1 MKLGRYLSFFLAIM
15 FTLVLVVAPVSGP
28 LMAEDTPTVDSQID
42 STYTV
47 DTNGD
52 SSTVQ
57 GFSPTCDRGN
67 NYPIVLIGGM
77 SCWGRDELLGFKYFG
92 GFTDVQTKMSSVGYA
107 TYTAAPG
114 PFSSYY
120 DRACEVYAHILGK
133 PTDYGIVHAE
143 IYHHDRW
150 GHDYSQE
157 PLIRDWGTP
166 SNPKINM
173 IVHSMGGPT
182 ARALVQLLEKGSPLE
197 QDRRDNLASDSDPTN
212 DYVMSGLF
220 TGGKHWVR
228 SIMTIS
234 SPHDGTTLAPA
245 LNGIPYLQKIAAIV
259 IGSFGGG
266 NCIYDFKLEQFGL
279 AKTGNETWCEYWDRV
294 FKSNL
299 WEGTID
305 WGNYDGSPEGAQVF
319 NNWVKAQDDVYYFS
333 WATSGT
339 YRDPFTGHQVAR
351 LSMFPP
357 FMAWA
362 DHMGAYTCDKP
373 GRVRI
378 DSSWWKNDGVVNTNS
393 QDGPSTD
400 TIVPFSGTPQIAKWN
415 YMGLKEGWDHADIIG
430 CSTLWPVTD
439 WYIEQAKLLA
449 SLPK

>member
-1 MKLGRYLSFFLAIM
+1 
-15 FTLVLVVAPVSGP
+15 
-28 LMAEDTPTVDSQID
+28 
-42 STYTV
+42 
-47 DTNGD
+47 
-52 SSTVQ
+52 
-57 GFSPTCDRGN
+57 
-67 NYPIVLIGGM
+67 
-77 SCWGRDELLGFKYFG
+77 
-92 GFTDVQTKMSSVGYA
+92 
-107 TYTAAPG
+107 
-114 PFSSYY
+114 

-133 PTDYGIVHAE
+133 PTDYGEAHAAL
-143 IYHHDRW
+143 YKHKRY
-150 GHDYSQE
+150 GHDYTGE
-157 PLIRDWGTP
+157 ALIKDWGTT

-182 ARALVQLLEKGSPLE
+182 ARALAQLLENGSQAEKDLRTKLANDGNSSTNYTGFSPLFE
-197 QDRRDNLASDSDPTN
+197 GN
-212 DYVMSGLF
+212 
-220 TGGKHWVR
+220 KHWIR

-259 IGSFGGG
+259 ISSFGGG

-279 AKTGNETWCEYWDRV
+279 TKSSTETWPQYWDRV
-294 FKSNL
+294 FASSL
-299 WEGTID
+299 WAGTLD
-305 WGNYDGSPEGAQVF
+305 MGNYDGSPEGGRDF
-319 NNWVKAQDDVYYFS
+319 NGWAKAQPDVYYFS

-351 LSMFPP
+351 PSMFAP

-362 DHMGAYTCDKP
+362 DHMGAYTCNTP
-373 GRVRI
+373 GKVPI

-393 QDGPSTD
+393 QDGPTINTTD
-400 TIVPFSGTPQIAKWN
+400 KIVAFNGTPQISKWN

-439 WYIEQAKLLA
+439 WYIQQAKLLA